1 LSETASLRDYLKNYG
16 SNYKKKYSSAHFS
29 AAPGQTAKME
39 LVDEL
44 FSDEEEK
51 QQYYVEAGARIR
63 VKNTK
68 Y

>member
-1 LSETASLRDYLKNYG
+1 MPILRDYLKNYG
-16 SNYKKKYSSAHFS
+16 REYSKKYSNSHFS
-29 AAPGQTAKME
+29 SSPGHVMKME

-51 QQYYVEAGARIR
+51 AQYMVDAPARIR
-63 VKNTK
+63 RKKVN

>member
-1 LSETASLRDYLKNYG
+1 M
-16 SNYKKKYSSAHFS
+16 
-29 AAPGQTAKME
+29 KME

-51 QQYYVEAGARIR
+51 AQYMVDAPAGIR
-63 VKNTK
+63 RKKVN